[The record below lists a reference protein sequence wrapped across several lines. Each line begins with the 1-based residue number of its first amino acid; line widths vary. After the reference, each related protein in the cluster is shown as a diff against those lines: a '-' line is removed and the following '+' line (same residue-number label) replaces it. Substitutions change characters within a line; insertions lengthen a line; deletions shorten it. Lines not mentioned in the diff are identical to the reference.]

1 MADVHEEAQM
11 NSDKKENVEDQVA
24 DLDRSPVIARWARIE
39 SELDGIQDYIAR
51 EKRSVHIRISKWAGV
66 AALLI
71 SIVVGGFT
79 VYDRI
84 FLGPKQRQAQDLEQ
98 LRDIITQIG
107 KANLEIASRVSS
119 SMETSFVGVNYGQI
133 GNGIKL
139 PLMLSAVEIIEKHPK
154 HVPIFAFMAI
164 IPELFQAQYYERAI
178 SLGEVARERVRE
190 EDINTAVFSE
200 LTRQIATVYM
210 GKGSD
215 EDKENARKFY
225 LESIKEAETL
235 EDINKPWII
244 ANTIRD
250 WSSNEAMHGNCDGSI
265 KIFERLITHID
276 GSIGRPARCLTAK
289 YILHSIKQ
297 SNICINKIEKYRDI
311 FHNRMRCSA

>member
-24 DLDRSPVIARWARIE
+24 DLDRSPVVARWARIE
-39 SELDGIQDYIAR
+39 SELDGIQDYIDR

-71 SIVVGGFT
+71 SVVVGGLT

-84 FLGPKQRQAQDLEQ
+84 FLDPKQRQDQDLAQ

-107 KANLEIASRVSS
+107 RTNLDIASRASTMKIDFADVYYS
-119 SMETSFVGVNYGQI
+119 QI
-133 GNGIKL
+133 NNGIKL
-139 PLMLSAVEIIEKHPK
+139 PLMLSAVEIIEKHHA

-164 IPELFQAQYYERAI
+164 MPELSYAQYHDRAI
-178 SLGEVARERVRE
+178 SLGKTARKRVRE
-190 EDINTAVFSE
+190 EDINVAVFSE
-200 LTRQIATVYM
+200 LTRLMANAYM

-215 EDKENARKFY
+215 EDKENARKLY
-225 LESIKEAETL
+225 LESINKAETL
-235 EDINKPWII
+235 DGTVKPWVT
-244 ANTIRD
+244 ANAIRD
-250 WSSNEAMHGNCDGSI
+250 WSGSEAMHGNCDGSI
-265 KIFERLITHID
+265 KIFERLITNID
-276 GSIGRPARCLTAK
+276 ESIGRPARCLTAK